1 MAQAAKPYDAEK
13 VVINKLRIAPCT
25 RAGHACIRGVA
36 LITAG
41 CRLVNAGRRRS
52 VDCGKN

>member
-1 MAQAAKPYDAEK
+1 MAQAEKPFDAQK
-13 VVINKLRIAPCT
+13 VVINKVRIALCT

-41 CRLVNAGRRRS
+41 CRLVNAGRKWS